1 MINKSIITSLLL
13 SMSLLPTQ
21 AQDFKESVYSREST
35 TFTLLAPD
43 DSHPKLRI
51 YKEGEG
57 GKAIKTVKMKRV
69 GTDSF
74 SVTVKGDLQGKFYT
88 FDVGKGEC
96 PGVFAKAVGIN
107 GKRAAV
113 IDMKKTNP
121 TGWEDDNFIYTKN
134 PCDLIIY
141 EMHHRD
147 YSIDKSA
154 NIKDGGKY
162 LALTHHNALQHLKD
176 LGINAVHFQ
185 PSFDFA
191 SVDESRLDEPQFNW
205 GYDPVNYNVP
215 EGSYSTDPYKP
226 DVRIYEF
233 KKMVQSLHD
242 AGIRVIMDV
251 VLNHTMDV
259 ENSNFERTYPGYFYR
274 LKKDG
279 TLANGSGC
287 GNETASEKAYMRQYM
302 IESFKYWASEYH
314 IDCFRVD
321 LMGIH
326 DIETMNAI
334 QKAVK
339 EINPSAFIYGEGWAA
354 ESPQPPENQLA
365 MKVNVN
371 KLDGIAAFSDEMRD
385 ALRGPFSDDKK
396 TAFLG
401 GLPGNEESIK
411 FGIAGA
417 VKHPQVDVKKVNYTQ
432 AFWAKQP
439 YQMISYVS
447 CHDDMC
453 LVDRLKASI
462 PGITTDELIRLD
474 LLAQTAVFTSQGVP
488 FMLSGAIPDFAD
500 AFFESVSGFSTTGA
514 TILSEVESLPHCIN
528 LWRLQTHWLGGMG
541 IIILFIAVLPQFAV
555 AGRQMF
561 FAEAPGP
568 TEDKLTPRI
577 KNTATALW
585 GLYIVLT
592 IIQIILLVCF
602 KMPLFDAICNSFST
616 ISSGGFSPNP
626 QSIMGYNSLP
636 VMWIVIIFM
645 LLSGCNLALIYKVF
659 TKFKYNLIWTNEE
672 FKTYIKIIVIVSL
685 LVFGI
690 LFVNTHHHTF
700 EQFTN
705 SVFTVLSIMT
715 STGFYSCEYSMWSVS
730 AQILLFIVILFSLIY
745 LRVSSPLIFMA
756 ALIPAIKP

>member
-1 MINKSIITSLLL
+1 
-13 SMSLLPTQ
+13 MSLLPTK
-21 AQDFKESVYSREST
+21 AQDFKESVYSPEST

-43 DSHPKLRI
+43 DCQPKLRI
-51 YKEGEG
+51 YKDGEG
-57 GKAIKTVKMKRV
+57 GKAIKTVKMKHV

-74 SVTVKGDLQGKFYT
+74 SAVVKGDLQGMFYT

-113 IDMKKTNP
+113 IDLKKTNP
-121 TGWEDDNFIYTKN
+121 AGWDDDTFVYTKN
-134 PCDLIIY
+134 PCDLVIY

-191 SVDESRLDEPQFNW
+191 SVDESRLYEPQFNW

-215 EGSYSTDPYKP
+215 EGSYSTDPYNP
-226 DVRIYEF
+226 GMRIYEF
-233 KKMVQSLHD
+233 KRMVQSLHD
-242 AGIRVIMDV
+242 AGIRIIMDV

-279 TLANGSGC
+279 SLANGSGC
-287 GNETASEKAYMRQYM
+287 GNETASEKPYMRQYM
-302 IESFKYWASEYH
+302 IESFKYWAKEYH
-314 IDCFRVD
+314 IDGFRVD

-354 ESPQPPENQLA
+354 ESPQLPENQLA
-365 MKVNVN
+365 MKVNTH
-371 KLDGIAAFSDEMRD
+371 KLDGIAAFSDEIRD

-417 VKHPQVDVKKVNYTQ
+417 VKHPQIDVKKVNYTQ

-453 LVDRLKASI
+453 LTDRLRASI
-462 PGITTDELIRLD
+462 PNITTEELIRLD

-488 FMLSGAIPDFAD
+488 FML
-500 AFFESVSGFSTTGA
+500 
-514 TILSEVESLPHCIN
+514 
-528 LWRLQTHWLGGMG
+528 
-541 IIILFIAVLPQFAV
+541 
-555 AGRQMF
+555 AGEEMLR
-561 FAEAPGP
+561 
-568 TEDKLTPRI
+568 DK
-577 KNTATALW
+577 K
-585 GLYIVLT
+585 GVH
-592 IIQIILLVCF
+592 
-602 KMPLFDAICNSFST
+602 NS
-616 ISSGGFSPNP
+616 
-626 QSIMGYNSLP
+626 YNSPDEINHLD
-636 VMWIVIIFM
+636 WN
-645 LLSGCNLALIYKVF
+645 NLRKYPQVFDYYSRLIALRKNHPAFRLGDADLVR
-659 TKFKYNLIWTNEE
+659 KHLE
-672 FKTYIKIIVIVSL
+672 FIPSKDGVVAFHLKDNAGGDEWQDIIVILNANKKAVEMQLPVSSYTI
-685 LVFGI
+685 VCKDGI
-690 LFVNTHHHTF
+690 VDENGIQTIHDSKVEVAPQT
-700 EQFTN
+700 
-705 SVFTVLSIMT
+705 
-715 STGFYSCEYSMWSVS
+715 
-730 AQILLFIVILFSLIY
+730 AVILHN
-745 LRVSSPLIFMA
+745 
-756 ALIPAIKP
+756 

>member
-1 MINKSIITSLLL
+1 
-13 SMSLLPTQ
+13 MSLLPTK
-21 AQDFKESVYSREST
+21 AQDFKESVYSPEST

-43 DSHPKLRI
+43 DCQPKLRI
-51 YKEGEG
+51 YKDGEG
-57 GKAIKTVKMKRV
+57 GKAIKTVKMKHV

-74 SVTVKGDLQGKFYT
+74 SAVVKGDLQGMFYT

-121 TGWEDDNFIYTKN
+121 AGWDDDTFVYTKN
-134 PCDLIIY
+134 PCDLVIY

-191 SVDESRLDEPQFNW
+191 SVDESRLYEPQFNW

-215 EGSYSTDPYKP
+215 EGSYSTDPYNP
-226 DVRIYEF
+226 GMRIYEF
-233 KKMVQSLHD
+233 KRMVQSLHD
-242 AGIRVIMDV
+242 AGIRIIMDV

-279 TLANGSGC
+279 SLANGSGC
-287 GNETASEKAYMRQYM
+287 GNETASEKPYMRQYM
-302 IESFKYWASEYH
+302 IESFKYWAKEYH
-314 IDCFRVD
+314 IDGFRVD

-354 ESPQPPENQLA
+354 ESPQLPENQLA
-365 MKVNVN
+365 MKVNTH

-417 VKHPQVDVKKVNYTQ
+417 VKHPQIDVKKVNYTQ

-453 LVDRLKASI
+453 LTDRLRASI
-462 PGITTDELIRLD
+462 PNITTEELIRLD

-488 FMLSGAIPDFAD
+488 FML
-500 AFFESVSGFSTTGA
+500 
-514 TILSEVESLPHCIN
+514 
-528 LWRLQTHWLGGMG
+528 
-541 IIILFIAVLPQFAV
+541 
-555 AGRQMF
+555 AGEEMLR
-561 FAEAPGP
+561 
-568 TEDKLTPRI
+568 DK
-577 KNTATALW
+577 K
-585 GLYIVLT
+585 GVH
-592 IIQIILLVCF
+592 
-602 KMPLFDAICNSFST
+602 NS
-616 ISSGGFSPNP
+616 
-626 QSIMGYNSLP
+626 YNSPDEINHLD
-636 VMWIVIIFM
+636 WN
-645 LLSGCNLALIYKVF
+645 NLRKYPQVFDYYSRLIALRKNHPAFRLGDADLVR
-659 TKFKYNLIWTNEE
+659 KHLE
-672 FKTYIKIIVIVSL
+672 FIPSKDGVVAFHLKDNAGGDEWQDIIVILNANKKAVEMQLPVSSYTI
-685 LVFGI
+685 VCKDGI
-690 LFVNTHHHTF
+690 VDENGIQTIHDSKVEVAPQT
-700 EQFTN
+700 
-705 SVFTVLSIMT
+705 
-715 STGFYSCEYSMWSVS
+715 
-730 AQILLFIVILFSLIY
+730 AVILHN
-745 LRVSSPLIFMA
+745 
-756 ALIPAIKP
+756 

>member
-1 MINKSIITSLLL
+1 MITKTIITSFLL
-13 SMSLLPTQ
+13 SMSLIPTQ
-21 AQDFKESVYSREST
+21 AQDFKESVYTPEST
-35 TFTLLAPD
+35 IFTLLAPD
-43 DSHPKLRI
+43 GSQPKLRI
-51 YKEGEG
+51 YKEGED

-74 SVTVKGDLQGKFYT
+74 TATVKGDLQGKFYT

-121 TGWEDDNFIYTKN
+121 AGWDNDTFVYTKN
-134 PCDLIIY
+134 PCDLVIY

-147 YSIDKSA
+147 YSIDESA

-176 LGINAVHFQ
+176 LGVNAVHFQ
-185 PSFDFA
+185 PSFDYA
-191 SVDESRLDEPQFNW
+191 SVDESRLDVPQFNW

-233 KKMVQSLHD
+233 KRMVQSLHD

-279 TLANGSGC
+279 SLANGSGC
-287 GNETASEKAYMRQYM
+287 GNETASEKPYMRKYM

-314 IDCFRVD
+314 IDGFRVD

-354 ESPQPPENQLA
+354 EAPQLPESQLA
-365 MKVNVN
+365 MKVNAS

-401 GLPGNEESIK
+401 ALPGNEESIK

-417 VKHPQVDVKKVNYTQ
+417 VKHPQIDVKKVNYTQ

-453 LVDRLKASI
+453 LTDRLRASI
-462 PGITTDELIRLD
+462 PNITTEELIRLD

-488 FMLSGAIPDFAD
+488 FML
-500 AFFESVSGFSTTGA
+500 
-514 TILSEVESLPHCIN
+514 
-528 LWRLQTHWLGGMG
+528 
-541 IIILFIAVLPQFAV
+541 
-555 AGRQMF
+555 AGEEMLR
-561 FAEAPGP
+561 
-568 TEDKLTPRI
+568 DK
-577 KNTATALW
+577 K
-585 GLYIVLT
+585 GVH
-592 IIQIILLVCF
+592 
-602 KMPLFDAICNSFST
+602 NS
-616 ISSGGFSPNP
+616 
-626 QSIMGYNSLP
+626 YNSPDDINHLDWNNLKKYPQVFEYYSRLIALRKNHPAFRLGDADLVRKHLEFLPSKGGVVAFHLKQNAGGDEWQDIVVVLNANKKAVEMELP
-636 VMWIVIIFM
+636 VSSYTIVCKDGIVDENGIQTIHD
-645 LLSGCNLALIYKVF
+645 NKVEVAPQ
-659 TKFKYNLIWTNEE
+659 T
-672 FKTYIKIIVIVSL
+672 
-685 LVFGI
+685 
-690 LFVNTHHHTF
+690 
-700 EQFTN
+700 
-705 SVFTVLSIMT
+705 
-715 STGFYSCEYSMWSVS
+715 
-730 AQILLFIVILFSLIY
+730 AVILHN
-745 LRVSSPLIFMA
+745 
-756 ALIPAIKP
+756 

>member
-1 MINKSIITSLLL
+1 
-13 SMSLLPTQ
+13 MSLLPTK
-21 AQDFKESVYSREST
+21 AQDFKESVYSHEST

-43 DSHPKLRI
+43 DCQPKLRI
-51 YKEGEG
+51 YKDGEG
-57 GKAIKTVKMKRV
+57 GKAIKTVKMKHV

-74 SVTVKGDLQGKFYT
+74 SAVVKGDLQGMFYT

-113 IDMKKTNP
+113 IDLKKTNP
-121 TGWEDDNFIYTKN
+121 TGWDDDTFVYTKN
-134 PCDLIIY
+134 PCDLVIY

-191 SVDESRLDEPQFNW
+191 SVDESRLYEPQFNW

-215 EGSYSTDPYKP
+215 EGSYSTDPYNP
-226 DVRIYEF
+226 GMRIYEF
-233 KKMVQSLHD
+233 KRMVQSLHD
-242 AGIRVIMDV
+242 AGIRIIMDV

-279 TLANGSGC
+279 SLANGSGC
-287 GNETASEKAYMRQYM
+287 GNETASEKPYMRQYM
-302 IESFKYWASEYH
+302 IESFKYWAKEYH
-314 IDCFRVD
+314 IDGFRVD

-354 ESPQPPENQLA
+354 ESPQLPENQLA
-365 MKVNVN
+365 MKVNAH

-417 VKHPQVDVKKVNYTQ
+417 VKHPQIDVKKVNYTQ

-453 LVDRLKASI
+453 LTDRLRASI
-462 PGITTDELIRLD
+462 PNITTEELIRLD

-488 FMLSGAIPDFAD
+488 FML
-500 AFFESVSGFSTTGA
+500 
-514 TILSEVESLPHCIN
+514 
-528 LWRLQTHWLGGMG
+528 
-541 IIILFIAVLPQFAV
+541 
-555 AGRQMF
+555 AGEEMLR
-561 FAEAPGP
+561 
-568 TEDKLTPRI
+568 DK
-577 KNTATALW
+577 K
-585 GLYIVLT
+585 GVH
-592 IIQIILLVCF
+592 
-602 KMPLFDAICNSFST
+602 NS
-616 ISSGGFSPNP
+616 
-626 QSIMGYNSLP
+626 YNSPDEINHLDWNNLRKYPQVFDYYSRLIALRKNHPAFRLGDADLVRKHLEFLPSKDGVVAFHLKDNAGGDEWQDIIVVLNANKKAVEMQLP
-636 VMWIVIIFM
+636 VSSYTIVCKDGIVDENGIQTIHD
-645 LLSGCNLALIYKVF
+645 SKVEVAPQ
-659 TKFKYNLIWTNEE
+659 T
-672 FKTYIKIIVIVSL
+672 
-685 LVFGI
+685 
-690 LFVNTHHHTF
+690 
-700 EQFTN
+700 
-705 SVFTVLSIMT
+705 
-715 STGFYSCEYSMWSVS
+715 
-730 AQILLFIVILFSLIY
+730 AVILHN
-745 LRVSSPLIFMA
+745 
-756 ALIPAIKP
+756 

>member
-1 MINKSIITSLLL
+1 
-13 SMSLLPTQ
+13 MSLLPTQ

-43 DSHPKLRI
+43 GSQPKLRI

-57 GKAIKTVKMKRV
+57 GKAIKTVKMKHV

-113 IDMKKTNP
+113 IDMNKTNP
-121 TGWEDDNFIYTKN
+121 AGWEDDKFIYTKN

-191 SVDESRLDEPQFNW
+191 SVDESRLNEPQFNW

-279 TLANGSGC
+279 SLANGSGC

-354 ESPQPPENQLA
+354 ESPQLPESQLA
-365 MKVNVN
+365 MKANTS

-411 FGIAGA
+411 FGIVGA

-439 YQMISYVS
+439 SQMIAYVS

-453 LVDRLKASI
+453 LTDRLRASI
-462 PGITTDELIRLD
+462 PNITTEELIRLD

-488 FMLSGAIPDFAD
+488 FML
-500 AFFESVSGFSTTGA
+500 
-514 TILSEVESLPHCIN
+514 
-528 LWRLQTHWLGGMG
+528 
-541 IIILFIAVLPQFAV
+541 
-555 AGRQMF
+555 AGEEMLR
-561 FAEAPGP
+561 
-568 TEDKLTPRI
+568 DK
-577 KNTATALW
+577 K
-585 GLYIVLT
+585 GVH
-592 IIQIILLVCF
+592 
-602 KMPLFDAICNSFST
+602 NS
-616 ISSGGFSPNP
+616 
-626 QSIMGYNSLP
+626 YNSPDEINHLDWNNLKKYPQVFDYYRRLIALRKNHPAFRLGDADLVRKHLEFLP
-636 VMWIVIIFM
+636 AEDGVVAFHLKDNAGGDEWQD
-645 LLSGCNLALIYKVF
+645 
-659 TKFKYNLIWTNEE
+659 
-672 FKTYIKIIVIVSL
+672 IIVILNANKKAVEMEIPVSSYT
-685 LVFGI
+685 VVCKDGI
-690 LFVNTHHHTF
+690 VDENGIQTIHDNKVEVAPQT
-700 EQFTN
+700 
-705 SVFTVLSIMT
+705 
-715 STGFYSCEYSMWSVS
+715 
-730 AQILLFIVILFSLIY
+730 AVILHN
-745 LRVSSPLIFMA
+745 
-756 ALIPAIKP
+756 

>member
-1 MINKSIITSLLL
+1 MINKTIITSLLL
-13 SMSLLPTQ
+13 SMSLFPTQ
-21 AQDFKESVYSREST
+21 AQDFKESVYSQEST

-43 DSHPKLRI
+43 GSQPKLRI
-51 YKEGEG
+51 YKDGEG
-57 GKAIKTVKMKRV
+57 GKAIKTVKMKHV

-74 SVTVKGDLQGKFYT
+74 TATVKGDLQGKFYT

-96 PGVFAKAVGIN
+96 PGVFATAVGIN

-113 IDMKKTNP
+113 IDLKKTNP
-121 TGWEDDNFIYTKN
+121 TGWEDDSFLYTKN

-185 PSFDFA
+185 PSFDYA
-191 SVDESRLDEPQFNW
+191 SVDESRLDVPQFNW

-233 KKMVQSLHD
+233 KRMVQSLHD

-279 TLANGSGC
+279 SLANGSGC
-287 GNETASEKAYMRQYM
+287 GNETASEKPYMRQYM

-314 IDCFRVD
+314 IDGFRVD

-354 ESPQPPENQLA
+354 ESPQLPESQLA
-365 MKVNVN
+365 MKVNTS

-453 LVDRLKASI
+453 LTDRLRASI
-462 PGITTDELIRLD
+462 PNITTEELIRLD
-474 LLAQTAVFTSQGVP
+474 LLAQTTVLTSQGVP
-488 FMLSGAIPDFAD
+488 FMLAGEEMLRDKKGVHNSYNSPDEINHLDWNNLKKYPQVFDYYSRLIALRKNHPAFRLGDAD
-500 AFFESVSGFSTTGA
+500 LVRKHLEFLASKDDVVAFHLKDNAGGDEWQDIIVVLNSNKKAVEIELPIASY
-514 TILSEVESLPHCIN
+514 TIVCKD
-528 LWRLQTHWLGGMG
+528 G
-541 IIILFIAVLPQFAV
+541 IIDENGIQTVHDSKVEV
-555 AGRQMF
+555 A
-561 FAEAPGP
+561 
-568 TEDKLTPRI
+568 
-577 KNTATALW
+577 
-585 GLYIVLT
+585 
-592 IIQIILLVCF
+592 
-602 KMPLFDAICNSFST
+602 
-616 ISSGGFSPNP
+616 P
-626 QSIMGYNSLP
+626 QS
-636 VMWIVIIFM
+636 
-645 LLSGCNLALIYKVF
+645 A
-659 TKFKYNLIWTNEE
+659 
-672 FKTYIKIIVIVSL
+672 
-685 LVFGI
+685 
-690 LFVNTHHHTF
+690 
-700 EQFTN
+700 
-705 SVFTVLSIMT
+705 
-715 STGFYSCEYSMWSVS
+715 
-730 AQILLFIVILFSLIY
+730 VILHN
-745 LRVSSPLIFMA
+745 
-756 ALIPAIKP
+756 

>member
-1 MINKSIITSLLL
+1 
-13 SMSLLPTQ
+13 MSLIPTQ
-21 AQDFKESVYSREST
+21 AQDFKESVYTPEST
-35 TFTLLAPD
+35 IFTLLAPD
-43 DSHPKLRI
+43 GSQPKLRI
-51 YKEGEG
+51 YKEGED

-74 SVTVKGDLQGKFYT
+74 TATVKGDLQGKFYT

-121 TGWEDDNFIYTKN
+121 AGWDNDTFVYTKN
-134 PCDLIIY
+134 PCDLVIY

-147 YSIDKSA
+147 YSIDESA

-162 LALTHHNALQHLKD
+162 LALTHHNALQHLKN
-176 LGINAVHFQ
+176 LGVNAVHFQ
-185 PSFDFA
+185 PSFDYA
-191 SVDESRLDEPQFNW
+191 SVDESRLDVPQFNW

-233 KKMVQSLHD
+233 KRMVQSLHD

-279 TLANGSGC
+279 SLANGSGC
-287 GNETASEKAYMRQYM
+287 GNETASEKPYMRKYM

-314 IDCFRVD
+314 IDGFRVD

-354 ESPQPPENQLA
+354 EAPKLPESQLA
-365 MKVNVN
+365 MKVNAS

-401 GLPGNEESIK
+401 ALPGNEESIK

-417 VKHPQVDVKKVNYTQ
+417 VKHPQIDVKKVNYTQ

-453 LVDRLKASI
+453 LTDRLRASI
-462 PGITTDELIRLD
+462 PNITTEELIRLD

-488 FMLSGAIPDFAD
+488 FML
-500 AFFESVSGFSTTGA
+500 
-514 TILSEVESLPHCIN
+514 
-528 LWRLQTHWLGGMG
+528 
-541 IIILFIAVLPQFAV
+541 
-555 AGRQMF
+555 AGEEMLR
-561 FAEAPGP
+561 
-568 TEDKLTPRI
+568 DK
-577 KNTATALW
+577 K
-585 GLYIVLT
+585 GVH
-592 IIQIILLVCF
+592 
-602 KMPLFDAICNSFST
+602 NS
-616 ISSGGFSPNP
+616 
-626 QSIMGYNSLP
+626 YNSPDDINHLDWNNLKKYPQVFEYYSRLIALRKNHPAFRLGDADLVRKHLEFLPSKGGVVAFHLKQNAGGDEWQDIVVVLNANKKAVEMELP
-636 VMWIVIIFM
+636 VSSYTIVCKDGIVDENGIQTIHD
-645 LLSGCNLALIYKVF
+645 NKVEVAPQ
-659 TKFKYNLIWTNEE
+659 T
-672 FKTYIKIIVIVSL
+672 
-685 LVFGI
+685 
-690 LFVNTHHHTF
+690 
-700 EQFTN
+700 
-705 SVFTVLSIMT
+705 
-715 STGFYSCEYSMWSVS
+715 
-730 AQILLFIVILFSLIY
+730 AVILHN
-745 LRVSSPLIFMA
+745 
-756 ALIPAIKP
+756 

>member
-1 MINKSIITSLLL
+1 
-13 SMSLLPTQ
+13 MSLIPTQ
-21 AQDFKESVYSREST
+21 AQDFKESVYTPEST

-43 DSHPKLRI
+43 GSQPKLRI
-51 YKEGEG
+51 YKEGED

-74 SVTVKGDLQGKFYT
+74 TATVKGDLQGKFYT

-107 GKRAAV
+107 GKRAAI

-121 TGWEDDNFIYTKN
+121 AGWDNDTFVYTKN

-147 YSIDKSA
+147 YSIDKSS

-162 LALTHHNALQHLKD
+162 LALTHHNAIQHLKD
-176 LGINAVHFQ
+176 LGVNAVHFQ
-185 PSFDFA
+185 PSFDYA
-191 SVDESRLDEPQFNW
+191 SVDESRLDVPQFNW

-233 KKMVQSLHD
+233 KRMVQSLHD

-279 TLANGSGC
+279 SLANGSGC
-287 GNETASEKAYMRQYM
+287 GNETASEKPYMRKYM

-314 IDCFRVD
+314 IDGFRVD

-354 ESPQPPENQLA
+354 EAPQLPESQLA
-365 MKVNVN
+365 MKVNAS

-401 GLPGNEESIK
+401 ALPGNEESIK

-417 VKHPQVDVKKVNYTQ
+417 VKHPQIDVKKVNYTQ

-453 LVDRLKASI
+453 LTDRLRASI
-462 PGITTDELIRLD
+462 PNITTEELIRLD

-488 FMLSGAIPDFAD
+488 FML
-500 AFFESVSGFSTTGA
+500 
-514 TILSEVESLPHCIN
+514 
-528 LWRLQTHWLGGMG
+528 
-541 IIILFIAVLPQFAV
+541 
-555 AGRQMF
+555 AGEEMLR
-561 FAEAPGP
+561 
-568 TEDKLTPRI
+568 DK
-577 KNTATALW
+577 K
-585 GLYIVLT
+585 GVH
-592 IIQIILLVCF
+592 
-602 KMPLFDAICNSFST
+602 NS
-616 ISSGGFSPNP
+616 
-626 QSIMGYNSLP
+626 YNSPDDINHLDWNNLKKYPQVFEYYCRLIALRKNHPAFRLGDADLVRKHLEFLP
-636 VMWIVIIFM
+636 SKGGVVAFHLKQNAGGDEWQD
-645 LLSGCNLALIYKVF
+645 
-659 TKFKYNLIWTNEE
+659 
-672 FKTYIKIIVIVSL
+672 IIVILNANKKAVEMELPVSSYTI
-685 LVFGI
+685 VCKDGI
-690 LFVNTHHHTF
+690 VDENGIQTIHDNKVEVAPQT
-700 EQFTN
+700 
-705 SVFTVLSIMT
+705 
-715 STGFYSCEYSMWSVS
+715 
-730 AQILLFIVILFSLIY
+730 AVILHN
-745 LRVSSPLIFMA
+745 
-756 ALIPAIKP
+756 

>member
-1 MINKSIITSLLL
+1 
-13 SMSLLPTQ
+13 MSLFPTQ
-21 AQDFKESVYSREST
+21 AQDFKESVYSQEST

-43 DSHPKLRI
+43 GSQPKLRI
-51 YKEGEG
+51 YKDGEG
-57 GKAIKTVKMKRV
+57 GKAIKTVKMKHV

-74 SVTVKGDLQGKFYT
+74 TATVKGDLQGKFYT

-96 PGVFAKAVGIN
+96 PGVFATAVGIN

-113 IDMKKTNP
+113 IDLKKTNP
-121 TGWEDDNFIYTKN
+121 TGWEDDSFLYTKN
-134 PCDLIIY
+134 PCDLVIY

-185 PSFDFA
+185 PSFDYA
-191 SVDESRLDEPQFNW
+191 SVDESRLDVPQFNW

-233 KKMVQSLHD
+233 KRMVQSLHD

-279 TLANGSGC
+279 SLANGSGC
-287 GNETASEKAYMRQYM
+287 GNETASEKPYMRQYM

-314 IDCFRVD
+314 IDGFRVD

-354 ESPQPPENQLA
+354 EAPQLPESQLA
-365 MKVNVN
+365 MKVNTS

-453 LVDRLKASI
+453 LTDRLRASI
-462 PGITTDELIRLD
+462 PNITTEELIRLD
-474 LLAQTAVFTSQGVP
+474 LLAQTTVLTSQGVP
-488 FMLSGAIPDFAD
+488 FMLAGEEMLRDKKGVHNSYNSPDEINHLDWNNLKKYPQVFDYYSRLIALRKNHPAFRLGDAD
-500 AFFESVSGFSTTGA
+500 LVRKHLEFLPSKDGVVAFHLKQNAGGDKWQDIIVVLNSNKKAVEIELPIASY
-514 TILSEVESLPHCIN
+514 TIVCKD
-528 LWRLQTHWLGGMG
+528 G
-541 IIILFIAVLPQFAV
+541 IIDENGIQTVHDSKVEV
-555 AGRQMF
+555 A
-561 FAEAPGP
+561 
-568 TEDKLTPRI
+568 
-577 KNTATALW
+577 
-585 GLYIVLT
+585 
-592 IIQIILLVCF
+592 
-602 KMPLFDAICNSFST
+602 
-616 ISSGGFSPNP
+616 P
-626 QSIMGYNSLP
+626 QS
-636 VMWIVIIFM
+636 
-645 LLSGCNLALIYKVF
+645 A
-659 TKFKYNLIWTNEE
+659 
-672 FKTYIKIIVIVSL
+672 
-685 LVFGI
+685 
-690 LFVNTHHHTF
+690 
-700 EQFTN
+700 
-705 SVFTVLSIMT
+705 
-715 STGFYSCEYSMWSVS
+715 
-730 AQILLFIVILFSLIY
+730 VILHN
-745 LRVSSPLIFMA
+745 
-756 ALIPAIKP
+756 

>member
-1 MINKSIITSLLL
+1 
-13 SMSLLPTQ
+13 MSFIPTQ
-21 AQDFKESVYSREST
+21 AQDFKESVYSREAT

-43 DSHPKLRI
+43 GSKPKIRI
-51 YKEGEG
+51 YKDGEG

-74 SVTVKGDLQGKFYT
+74 SAIVKGDLEGKFYT
-88 FDVGKGEC
+88 FDIGKGEC
-96 PGVFAKAVGIN
+96 PGVFAKAVGVN

-121 TGWEDDNFIYTKN
+121 VGWEQDNFIYTKN
-134 PCDLIIY
+134 PCDLVIY

-162 LALTHHNALQHLKD
+162 LALTHFNAIQHLKD

-191 SVDESRLDEPQFNW
+191 SVDESRLDVPQFNW
-205 GYDPVNYNVP
+205 GYDPLNYNVP
-215 EGSYSTDPYKP
+215 DGSYSTDPFLP
-226 DVRIYEF
+226 EVRIREF
-233 KKMVQSLHD
+233 KRMVQSLHD

-287 GNETASEKAYMRQYM
+287 GNETASEKSYMRQYM

-354 ESPQPPENQLA
+354 ESPQLPESQLA
-365 MKVNVN
+365 MKVNTS

-401 GLPGNEESIK
+401 ALPGNEESIK

-417 VKHPQVDVKKVNYTQ
+417 VKHPQIDVKKVNYTQ

-453 LVDRLKASI
+453 LTDRLRASI
-462 PGITTDELIRLD
+462 PNITTEELIRLD

-488 FMLSGAIPDFAD
+488 FMLAGEEMFRDKKGVHNSYNSPDEINHLDWNNLKKYPQVFEYYSRLISLRKNHPAFRLGDAD
-500 AFFESVSGFSTTGA
+500 LVRKHLEFLPAKDGVVAFRLKNNAGGDEWKDIIVVLNANKKAVEIELPITSYTIVCKEGIIDENGIQTIHDSKLIAEPQSA
-514 TILSEVESLPHCIN
+514 TIVH
-528 LWRLQTHWLGGMG
+528 
-541 IIILFIAVLPQFAV
+541 
-555 AGRQMF
+555 
-561 FAEAPGP
+561 
-568 TEDKLTPRI
+568 
-577 KNTATALW
+577 
-585 GLYIVLT
+585 
-592 IIQIILLVCF
+592 
-602 KMPLFDAICNSFST
+602 
-616 ISSGGFSPNP
+616 
-626 QSIMGYNSLP
+626 
-636 VMWIVIIFM
+636 
-645 LLSGCNLALIYKVF
+645 
-659 TKFKYNLIWTNEE
+659 
-672 FKTYIKIIVIVSL
+672 
-685 LVFGI
+685 
-690 LFVNTHHHTF
+690 
-700 EQFTN
+700 
-705 SVFTVLSIMT
+705 
-715 STGFYSCEYSMWSVS
+715 
-730 AQILLFIVILFSLIY
+730 
-745 LRVSSPLIFMA
+745 
-756 ALIPAIKP
+756 